1 MKRRRRGTLTLV
13 VLTALVPA
21 GVSAQIV
28 SVPTTEQEWAQLWY
42 RVNENPY
49 YLGGLG
55 RETGAAIVTAAV
67 RSRRNGYLWAAFAG
81 TICTVDGPTRL
92 TLTGSARLAEFS
104 AARTC
109 FERIQA
115 ALPDTESSAELD
127 YVRSALTLSLAEVL
141 VEVGALELAD
151 SLAARE
157 LQRGMSRDG
166 GERGNIVYQM
176 NQVRGRI
183 ALRRGRRSQAIE
195 FLHRAGETPGSPQLA
210 TFGPQLYL
218 ARELLEAGEVAAV
231 RQFLSSL
238 RRFWVSPGAEAILA
252 DAIAIIDSGRVPDG
266 PRWR

>member
-1 MKRRRRGTLTLV
+1 MKRRTRETLTLV
-13 VLTALVPA
+13 VLMALAPV
-21 GVSAQIV
+21 GVDAQIV
-28 SVPTTEQEWAQLWY
+28 SVPTTEQEWAQLWD

-55 RETGAAIVTAAV
+55 RATGAAIVTSAV

-81 TICTVDGPTRL
+81 TVCTVDGPTRL
-92 TLTGSARLAEFS
+92 ALTGTARLAEFS
-104 AARTC
+104 AARAC
-109 FERIQA
+109 FEQIQA
-115 ALPDTESSAELD
+115 ALPDTGSSAELD
-127 YVRSALTLSLAEVL
+127 YARSSLTLFLAEVL

-157 LQRGMSRDG
+157 LQRGISGGG

-183 ALRRGRRSQAIE
+183 ALQRGRRSQAIE
-195 FLHRAGETPGSPQLA
+195 FLHRASETPGSPQLV
-210 TFGPQLYL
+210 TFGPQLFL

-238 RRFWVSPGAEAILA
+238 PRFWVGPDAEAFLA
-252 DAIAIIDSGRVPDG
+252 DAIAIIDNGRIPDG